1 MGESLGLKNWFN
13 YGAIC
18 FAHPLRF
25 DRDVA
30 DRFVHKVKAGSA
42 TGLTAMP
49 VAGITAPVTLA
60 GFITV
65 SAAEHVATWIA
76 ARALNPSV
84 GLGGSMWAGSVDMRT
99 GATSYCAFDAMLYAF
114 ATVEFLRRWT
124 GVEVPVG
131 GGEYC
136 DAKVPGL
143 YAALEKAYKA
153 MTIAAFTGHHPGIGC
168 GHLENGRSLSA
179 VQLLLERDLTLGLR
193 QYARTVEASPELA
206 ALDEIL
212 DVGLG
217 IERNHLG
224 TDHTVRHF
232 RSSLWLPE
240 LLDRTGW
247 SGFEHEEAIL
257 EKAQKHAHDLLGS
270 YCKRDA
276 GRSKLEA
283 ANRVLHRARRE
294 LL

>member
-1 MGESLGLKNWFN
+1 
-13 YGAIC
+13 
-18 FAHPLRF
+18 
-25 DRDVA
+25 
-30 DRFVHKVKAGSA
+30 
-42 TGLTAMP
+42 
-49 VAGITAPVTLA
+49 
-60 GFITV
+60 
-65 SAAEHVATWIA
+65 
-76 ARALNPSV
+76 
-84 GLGGSMWAGSVDMRT
+84 MWAGSVDMRT